1 MFEIAEHVLKD
12 FRYSARRL
20 RRAPGF
26 VIASTLLVA
35 AAVASS
41 VVIFGLVDALLLRT
55 LPVRSPETLVE
66 LFELRPALP
75 AQEYLDVRLRDSIAE
90 ESTTLTDVM
99 GELDVNASLEREPA
113 AARVD
118 VALVTPNYFDGL
130 GLTAA
135 LGRILGPDDDL
146 AGKRLAVLSHRAW
159 RTLFA
164 QDPAA
169 VGRTVRLAGKPYLIV
184 GVLQEG
190 FDGTNLDGGA
200 DFRVL
205 FVNGADFETPLP
217 LTRILARLRARESLA
232 SANAETRAIWS
243 RYRESNAARGGVVGP
258 FDRDL
263 SVELR
268 SIARGTS
275 RVRDQFRPTLLLL
288 FGGAGLMLAM
298 VCLNVGGL
306 LLARITQAKSDSAMR
321 RALGASR
328 LRMAWQWMTESLLV
342 TAIGGV
348 TGLAVAAAALR
359 VLVRW
364 LSPLIGFGS
373 FGQAPALEVSFD
385 LRIAAFGAGAM
396 LVTGIL
402 AALVP
407 AIWDVGKDAYATL
420 KASIDDRES
429 RRIQSGLT
437 AVQIA
442 ISAVLLLGG
451 GLLLHSLDRL
461 AAVDPGFDRE
471 RLVRFEL
478 DPRLADYTGQAAAAF
493 ERRLL
498 DEVGRLPGVE
508 AAAVT
513 ETPVMQGFG
522 QVMVVSPPGGPPD
535 IEGTWNTNVNRVT
548 ASYFATMGIE
558 LSRGSVFGDEPAS
571 PEASGN
577 DRGPA
582 EAPTPIP
589 VVVNAAFAR
598 RFFGGEDAVGRVFD
612 IGREFKKPTYRV
624 VGVVADAN
632 YRSLREADPPI
643 FYMNPLRE
651 PQNNAGA
658 FSLLVRTTTPE
669 AVVGPVRS
677 LVRSIDPTLPV
688 LRAVTMSDEIDRSL
702 WRERLAATLTS
713 AFAMLGLA
721 VAAVGLYAILA
732 SYVASRRKEI
742 GLRLAIGAKDSDVL
756 GLIMRRVAPIVLLGL
771 LAGTGAHAAMS
782 HWLASLL
789 YEVSALDPLTVA
801 LSATA
806 LLLMAFAAA
815 TVPALRAISVDPART
830 LRAD

>member
-1 MFEIAEHVLKD
+1 
-12 FRYSARRL
+12 
-20 RRAPGF
+20 
-26 VIASTLLVA
+26 
-35 AAVASS
+35 
-41 VVIFGLVDALLLRT
+41 
-55 LPVRSPETLVE
+55 
-66 LFELRPALP
+66 
-75 AQEYLDVRLRDSIAE
+75 
-90 ESTTLTDVM
+90 
-99 GELDVNASLEREPA
+99 
-113 AARVD
+113 
-118 VALVTPNYFDGL
+118 
-130 GLTAA
+130 
-135 LGRILGPDDDL
+135 LGPDDDL
-146 AGKRLAVLSHRAW
+146 AGKRVAVLSHRAW
-159 RTLFA
+159 RRLFA
-164 QDPAA
+164 RDPAV
-169 VGRTVRLAGKPYLIV
+169 VGRAVRLAGRPYLIV

-205 FVNGADFETPLP
+205 FANSADFDAPFP
-217 LTRILARLRARESLA
+217 FTRILARLRGGESLE
-232 SANAETRAIWS
+232 SADAETRAIWS
-243 RYRESNAARGGVVGP
+243 RFRESRAAPGGVVGP

-306 LLARITQAKSDSAMR
+306 LLARITQARKDAAMR

-328 LRMAWQWMTESLLV
+328 LRIAGQWTAESLLV
-342 TAIGGV
+342 TAIGGAA
-348 TGLAVAAAALR
+348 GLALAAAAVP
-359 VLVRW
+359 VLIRW

-396 LVTGIL
+396 LGTGIL

-407 AIWDVGKDAYATL
+407 VIWGAREDAYATL

-429 RRIQSGLT
+429 RRIQSALT
-437 AVQIA
+437 VVQIA

-478 DPRLADYTGQAAAAF
+478 DPRLADYTGPAAAAF

-498 DEVGRLPGVE
+498 DEIGRLPSVE
-508 AAAVT
+508 AAALT

-535 IEGTWNTNVNRVT
+535 VEGAWNTNLNRVT
-548 ASYFATMGIE
+548 AGYFATMGIE
-558 LSRGSVFGDEPAS
+558 LSSGGVFDDEPAS
-571 PEASGN
+571 
-577 DRGPA
+577 A
-582 EAPTPIP
+582 EAFGNGQTSAVAPAPIP

-612 IGREFKKPTYRV
+612 VGREFKKPTYRI

-643 FYMNPLRE
+643 CYMNPLSQ
-651 PQNNAGA
+651 PQTNAGA

-669 AVVGPVRS
+669 TVMGPVRS
-677 LVRSIDPTLPV
+677 LVRSIDPALPV
-688 LRAVTMSDEIDRSL
+688 LTAVTMADEIDRSL
-702 WRERLAATLTS
+702 WRERLAAALTS

-732 SYVASRRKEI
+732 NYVASRRKEI
-742 GLRLAIGAKDSDVL
+742 GLRLAIGAKGRDVL
-756 GLIMRRVAPIVLLGL
+756 GLIVRRVAPIVLLGL
-771 LAGTGAHAAMS
+771 LAGTAAHVALS
-782 HWLASLL
+782 RWLASLL
-789 YEVSALDPLTVA
+789 YEVSALDPITVG
-801 LSATA
+801 LSAAA
-806 LLLMAFAAA
+806 LLLMALAAA
-815 TVPALRAISVDPART
+815 AVPALRAISVDPART
-830 LRAD
+830 LRED